1 MSINYYIKIYYMIKF
16 GDIIKLAYK
25 FVKKADLNYL
35 SESKDIIFS
44 SCNLT
49 EIAFKKGPYC
59 QFHGIRFFS

>member
-1 MSINYYIKIYYMIKF
+1 MIKF